1 MAKTV
6 NRRYRLE
13 PGLKEQLEAA
23 LDKMLDSHVG
33 MWRDNVKAGEIG
45 EEERAVFAAM
55 GWLSSRLD
63 SRLTVVEEG

>member
-13 PGLKEQLEAA
+13 PGLQEQLEAA
-23 LDKMLDSHVG
+23 LDKMLDSHMQV
-33 MWRDNVKAGEIG
+33 WKDNVTAGEIG